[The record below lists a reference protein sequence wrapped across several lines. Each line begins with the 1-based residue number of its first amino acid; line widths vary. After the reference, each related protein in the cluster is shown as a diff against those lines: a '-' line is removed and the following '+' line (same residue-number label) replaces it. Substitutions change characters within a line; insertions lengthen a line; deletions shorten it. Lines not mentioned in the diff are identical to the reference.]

1 MDPHVNLHILFNTMI
16 QYRVAMPGSGS
27 VDIVLEETLSK
38 AMDCWAGFNQ
48 QVNKNYILTRVQW

>member
-1 MDPHVNLHILFNTMI
+1 
-16 QYRVAMPGSGS
+16 MPGSGS